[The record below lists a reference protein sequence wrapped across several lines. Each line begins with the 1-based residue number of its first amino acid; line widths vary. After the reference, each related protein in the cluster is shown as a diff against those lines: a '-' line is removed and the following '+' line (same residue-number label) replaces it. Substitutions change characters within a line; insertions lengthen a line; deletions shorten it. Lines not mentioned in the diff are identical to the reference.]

1 VVGGAQR
8 IGPKDG
14 IRPRGKAWAR
24 KESCCAGEG
33 AARPSQISSVSCVL
47 SRSPSAAL
55 AQTKRALAVRD
66 TMGFLNWASYTTV
79 AYRHLFRH
87 NPSSGQAR
95 SRSLASW
102 IFVDHTVK
110 EETVRDLNLSVE
122 RALLF
127 LHINL
132 TAPLYYFSFD
142 GCYLL
147 TSTSSLL
154 LLFFFLPHSHLS
166 SEMMMRF
173 TSVLLTLFLFLLLHQ
188 GSSPKATAATHPDI
202 ADETC
207 RRIADDDPNVNYTFC
222 TQALRSVSK
231 SKRADLRGLAIISLK
246 LAKANATHAKSRV
259 KALLKEKQL
268 STYRKSCLQ
277 TCRELYS
284 DAASSFRNSVK
295 QIKSG
300 RYADAKVYISSAVD
314 APGECEDSFQEGD
327 ITSPLTKVNYDL
339 FQLAVIA
346 LAITSRLG

>member
-1 VVGGAQR
+1 MKS
-8 IGPKDG
+8 IP
-14 IRPRGKAWAR
+14 
-24 KESCCAGEG
+24 
-33 AARPSQISSVSCVL
+33 L
-47 SRSPSAAL
+47 
-55 AQTKRALAVRD
+55 QTKVQ
-66 TMGFLNWASYTTV
+66 AS
-79 AYRHLFRH
+79 
-87 NPSSGQAR
+87 N
-95 SRSLASW
+95 
-102 IFVDHTVK
+102 
-110 EETVRDLNLSVE
+110 
-122 RALLF
+122 
-127 LHINL
+127 
-132 TAPLYYFSFD
+132 
-142 GCYLL
+142 
-147 TSTSSLL
+147 
-154 LLFFFLPHSHLS
+154 
-166 SEMMMRF
+166 
-173 TSVLLTLFLFLLLHQ
+173 LFLLLHQ

-202 ADETC
+202 VDETC

-231 SKRADLRGLAIISLK
+231 SKRADIRGLAIISLK

>member
-1 VVGGAQR
+1 
-8 IGPKDG
+8 
-14 IRPRGKAWAR
+14 
-24 KESCCAGEG
+24 
-33 AARPSQISSVSCVL
+33 
-47 SRSPSAAL
+47 
-55 AQTKRALAVRD
+55 
-66 TMGFLNWASYTTV
+66 
-79 AYRHLFRH
+79 
-87 NPSSGQAR
+87 
-95 SRSLASW
+95 
-102 IFVDHTVK
+102 
-110 EETVRDLNLSVE
+110 
-122 RALLF
+122 
-127 LHINL
+127 
-132 TAPLYYFSFD
+132 
-142 GCYLL
+142 
-147 TSTSSLL
+147 
-154 LLFFFLPHSHLS
+154 
-166 SEMMMRF
+166 MMRF
-173 TSVLLTLFLFLLLHQ
+173 TSVLLTLFLFLLHQ

-202 ADETC
+202 VDETC

-246 LAKANATHAKSRV
+246 LAKTNATHAKSRV

>member
-1 VVGGAQR
+1 WDKAEGEGVGEEGELLCR
-8 IGPKDG
+8 GGCGSPVPDLIRLLRSLPLPVR
-14 IRPRGKAWAR
+14 RPRSNQTGTR
-24 KESCCAGEG
+24 STGYNGLLELGVLHNSC
-33 AARPSQISSVSCVL
+33 I
-47 SRSPSAAL
+47 
-55 AQTKRALAVRD
+55 
-66 TMGFLNWASYTTV
+66 
-79 AYRHLFRH
+79 AYLDNIVWH

-300 RYADAKVYISSAVD
+300 RYADAKVYMSSAVD